1 VNTQRI
7 LETFSDL
14 LVHYGTR
21 TVGVLVLL
29 LVAWQLAGWV
39 YRLVAANLGR
49 TRLDPTLVRFAA
61 RLAWWGILLLAVLAS
76 LSVFGVETT
85 SFAALIGA
93 IGLTIG
99 LALQGML
106 GHVAAGIMLVL
117 YRPYK
122 VGDLITVLG
131 QMGRVHEID
140 LFTTTLDTLDN
151 RRLIIPNGAIF
162 GSTIDNTTY
171 HPHRRVEVR
180 VTVPATAEMERTR
193 DVLLAAARSVSGRL
207 ENPAPTVEFQNVS
220 PAGVEWSVF
229 VWAATS
235 ALGEVRQ
242 SALVGIKGAL
252 EKVGIAATGL
262 RF

>member
-1 VNTQRI
+1 LNTQRL

-21 TVGVLVLL
+21 IVGVLILL
-29 LVAWQLAGWV
+29 LVAWQLAGWA
-39 YRLVAANLGR
+39 YRLVAGNLGR

-61 RLAWWGILLLAVLAS
+61 RLSWWGILLFAVLAA

-122 VGDLITVLG
+122 VGDLITVVG
-131 QMGRVHEID
+131 QTGRVHEID

-151 RRLIIPNGAIF
+151 RRVVIPNGAIF
-162 GSTIDNTTY
+162 GSPIDNTTY
-171 HPHRRVEVR
+171 HPRRRVEVR
-180 VTVPATAEMERTR
+180 VTVAMAADMERTR
-193 DVLLAAARSVSGRL
+193 EVLLAAARAVAGRL
-207 ENPAPTVEFQNVS
+207 DEPAAAVELVNVS
-220 PAGVEWSVF
+220 PAGIEWSVY
-229 VWAATS
+229 VWVNTPGVGEARQAAL
-235 ALGEVRQ
+235 AGVKR
-242 SALVGIKGAL
+242 AL
-252 EKVGIAATGL
+252 EEAGLTVAAL
-262 RF
+262 RY

>member
-21 TVGVLVLL
+21 SVGVLVLL
-29 LVAWQLAGWV
+29 LAAWQVAGWV
-39 YRLVAANLGR
+39 HRLVSANLAR
-49 TRLDPTLVRFAA
+49 TRLDITLVRFSA
-61 RLAWWGILLLAVLAS
+61 RLAWWGILLLGVLAS

-122 VGDLITVLG
+122 IGDLITVVG
-131 QMGRVHEID
+131 QTGRVHEID

-151 RRLIIPNGAIF
+151 RRVVIPNGAIF
-162 GSTIDNTTY
+162 GSPIDNTTY
-171 HPHRRVEVR
+171 HARRRVEIR
-180 VTVPATAEMERTR
+180 VTVPAATELDRTR
-193 DVLLAAARSVSGRL
+193 EVLLAAARAVPGRL
-207 ENPAPTVEFQNVS
+207 DHPTPFVEMQNLG
-220 PAGVEWSVF
+220 PAGIEWSVY
-229 VWAATS
+229 VWVDTS
-235 ALGEVRQ
+235 DLGEARQ
-242 SALVGIKGAL
+242 SALAGVKRSLEEAGIS
-252 EKVGIAATGL
+252 VAAM

>member
-1 VNTQRI
+1 MNTQRI

-14 LVHYGTR
+14 LVHWGTR
-21 TVGVLVLL
+21 SVGVLILL
-29 LVAWQLAGWV
+29 FVAWQLASWV
-39 YRLVAANLGR
+39 YRLVSANLGR

-61 RLAWWGILLLAVLAS
+61 RLAWWGVLLLAVLAS

-122 VGDLITVLG
+122 VNDLITVLG
-131 QMGRVHEID
+131 QTGRVHEID

-171 HPHRRVEVR
+171 HAQRRIEVR
-180 VTVPATAEMERTR
+180 VIVPATAEMDRTR
-193 DVLLAAARSVSGRL
+193 EVLLAAARSVSGRL
-207 ENPAPTVEFQNVS
+207 ESPSPSVEFQNVS

-235 ALGEVRQ
+235 ALGEIRQ
-242 SALVGIKGAL
+242 ATLVSIKRAL
-252 EKVGIAATGL
+252 EEAGFAATGL

>member
-1 VNTQRI
+1 MNTQR
-7 LETFSDL
+7 LLDTFLDL

-21 TVGVLVLL
+21 TVGVLILL
-29 LVAWQLAGWV
+29 LVVWQLAGWI
-39 YRLVAANLGR
+39 YRVVAGNLGR

-61 RLAWWGILLLAVLAS
+61 RLSWWGILLLGVLAS

-122 VGDLITVLG
+122 IGDLITVVG
-131 QMGRVHEID
+131 QTGRVHEID

-151 RRLIIPNGAIF
+151 RRVVIPNGAIF
-162 GSTIDNTTY
+162 GSPIDNTTY
-171 HPHRRVEVR
+171 HPRRRVEIR
-180 VTVPATAEMERTR
+180 VIVAAAAEMDRTR
-193 DVLLAAARSVSGRL
+193 EVLLAAARAVPRRL
-207 ENPAPTVEFQNVS
+207 DSPAPFVEVQNLS
-220 PAGVEWSVF
+220 PAGIEWSVY
-229 VWAATS
+229 VWVGTS
-235 ALGEVRQ
+235 DLSEARQ
-242 SALVGIKGAL
+242 SALAGVKRAL
-252 EKVGIAATGL
+252 EEAGISVAAI
-262 RF
+262 RH